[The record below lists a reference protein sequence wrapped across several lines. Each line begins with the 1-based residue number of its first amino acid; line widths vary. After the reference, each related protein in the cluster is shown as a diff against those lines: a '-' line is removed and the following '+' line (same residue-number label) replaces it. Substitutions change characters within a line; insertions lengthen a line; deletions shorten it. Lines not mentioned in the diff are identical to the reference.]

1 MNNTKAIPGDRSGFF
16 YYIHIDML
24 ILGISA
30 FFHDSAAAIVRD
42 GKVLAAVQEERFTRI
57 KNDAAFPIRAVQYCL
72 EFAGVSLDD
81 LDGLVFYDK
90 PLLKLE
96 RILESYH
103 SEAPAGLVSF
113 LKSMP
118 VWMKQ
123 KMMLKKIIREALYE
137 FQPFDRKRLK
147 LLFCDH
153 HLSHAASAF
162 YVSPYEQAAILTI
175 DGVGEWATT
184 TIGMGD
190 GKTIRPLKE
199 IRFPHSLGLL
209 YSAFTY
215 YCGFTVNSG
224 EYKLMGLAPYGNEL
238 SSRFTEFREKITS
251 HLITIYEDGSFFL
264 HQEYFDYLTGL
275 RMTNNAKW
283 KDLFGFGP
291 REPESALEQHHCDLA
306 LAIQK
311 VTEEVVLRLAATAR
325 KLTGSTRICLA
336 GGVALNCVANG
347 RLLDEGLFK
356 DIYIQPAAGDA
367 GGALGAALA
376 AYHIYFDRERVVDPG
391 RDGMENSYLG
401 PDFPVEVIRKV
412 CRINKAVSREYPKE
426 EELVAVVTG
435 ALNEGQIVGWF
446 QGRMEF
452 GPRALGN
459 RSILADARSVE
470 MQKKLNLSIKYRE
483 SFRPFAPVCTI
494 EKADFYIEKAVESPY
509 MLLTRKL
516 NSSFYTSLPED
527 YANLGMKEKL
537 GVVRSR
543 YPAITHVDMS
553 CRVQTVS
560 GMSNTR
566 LWKLLT
572 AFESLT
578 GDAMLINTSF
588 NVRGEPI
595 VCSPE
600 EAYHCFMHTEMDVL
614 VMDTVVLF
622 KKDQPLGDVVRKS
635 YARAD

>member
-16 YYIHIDML
+16 YYIHVDML

-190 GKTIRPLKE
+190 GKTIRLLKE

-215 YCGFTVNSG
+215 YCGFSVNSG
-224 EYKLMGLAPYGNEL
+224 EYKLMGLAPYGEPKYVDL
-238 SSRFTEFREKITS
+238 ILEKLVDLKS
-251 HLITIYEDGSFFL
+251 DGSFRMDMS
-264 HQEYFDYLTGL
+264 YFNYCQGLT
-275 RMTNNAKW
+275 MTNEKFNR
-283 KDLFGFGP
+283 LFGGP
-291 REPESALEQHHCDLA
+291 
-306 LAIQK
+306 
-311 VTEEVVLRLAATAR
+311 
-325 KLTGSTRICLA
+325 
-336 GGVALNCVANG
+336 
-347 RLLDEGLFK
+347 
-356 DIYIQPAAGDA
+356 
-367 GGALGAALA
+367 
-376 AYHIYFDRERVVDPG
+376 
-391 RDGMENSYLG
+391 
-401 PDFPVEVIRKV
+401 
-412 CRINKAVSREYPKE
+412 
-426 EELVAVVTG
+426 
-435 ALNEGQIVGWF
+435 
-446 QGRMEF
+446 
-452 GPRALGN
+452 
-459 RSILADARSVE
+459 
-470 MQKKLNLSIKYRE
+470 
-483 SFRPFAPVCTI
+483 
-494 EKADFYIEKAVESPY
+494 
-509 MLLTRKL
+509 
-516 NSSFYTSLPED
+516 
-527 YANLGMKEKL
+527 
-537 GVVRSR
+537 
-543 YPAITHVDMS
+543 
-553 CRVQTVS
+553 
-560 GMSNTR
+560 
-566 LWKLLT
+566 
-572 AFESLT
+572 
-578 GDAMLINTSF
+578 
-588 NVRGEPI
+588 
-595 VCSPE
+595 
-600 EAYHCFMHTEMDVL
+600 
-614 VMDTVVLF
+614 
-622 KKDQPLGDVVRKS
+622 VRKTDS
-635 YARAD
+635 HIDERF